1 MLDQHQREINYL
13 RLSVTGRCNLD
24 CIYCKRESGKSPDF
38 TVEEIGRLARA
49 LTALG
54 VKKIR
59 LTGGEP
65 LMRKDI
71 VEIVRVCAEAPGLA
85 DLAMTTNA
93 ILMPRYATGLKESG
107 LSLVNISLNTTEP
120 ETFKQMCRYGR
131 LDEVLVGMKEAEEAG
146 FPVKINVVL
155 MRGVN
160 DAEIGDFI
168 RMAKERPI
176 EVRFIEY
183 MPMGRKYDKSKMI
196 PTEEVLERFPELL
209 PLENENRSS
218 VARLYRGEGYKGL
231 VGFISPVSHAF
242 CHLCNRLRITHD
254 AKLRM
259 CLGDDGETD
268 LRTALAGSDEEL
280 AAFLEEAIAAKPKQ
294 GFCSDFT
301 TKRGMGNIGG

>member
-1 MLDQHQREINYL
+1 MLDKHQREINYL
-13 RLSVTGRCNLD
+13 RLSVTGRCNLN
-24 CIYCKRESGKSPDF
+24 CIYCKRESGKSADL
-38 TVEEIGRLARA
+38 TVEEIGRLVNA
-49 LTALG
+49 LAALG
-54 VKKIR
+54 VNKIR

-71 VEIVRVCAEAPGLA
+71 VEIVRVCAAAPGIA

-93 ILMPRYATGLKESG
+93 ILMHKYAAALKEAG
-107 LSLVNISLNTTEP
+107 LNRVNISLNTLIP

-131 LDEVLVGMKEAEEAG
+131 LDEVLAGLKAAEEAG

-155 MRGVN
+155 MRGQN

-168 RMAKERPI
+168 RMAKERPV

-183 MPMGRKYDKSKMI
+183 MPMGRRYDKSKMI
-196 PTEEVLERFPELL
+196 PTEEVLQRFPELL
-209 PLENENRSS
+209 PLENRNISS

-254 AKLRM
+254 AKLRL
-259 CLGDDGETD
+259 CLGDDGEID
-268 LRTALAGSDEEL
+268 LRPALAGSDEEL
-280 AAFLEEAIAAKPKQ
+280 KNFFAQALSAKPKQ
-294 GFCSDFT
+294 GFCSDFE